1 MREKGSGNGLIFPPI
16 GALSRGAGVVVRR
29 DLLEGRPQLM
39 DTPVNAPQRLRQRLP
54 NSRIARIVIGVLLI
68 VLGLLGFLPVLG
80 FWMIP
85 LGLIVLSVDLRFV
98 RRARRRLEIR
108 WGRWRRRA
116 ALANKSANKRERS

>member
-1 MREKGSGNGLIFPPI
+1 
-16 GALSRGAGVVVRR
+16 
-29 DLLEGRPQLM
+29 M
-39 DTPVNAPQRLRQRLP
+39 DIPVNARQRLRQRLP

-68 VLGLLGFLPVLG
+68 VLGLFGFLPVLG

-108 WGRWRRRA
+108 WGRWRRRVA
-116 ALANKSANKRERS
+116 SAKKRERS

>member
-1 MREKGSGNGLIFPPI
+1 
-16 GALSRGAGVVVRR
+16 
-29 DLLEGRPQLM
+29 M
-39 DTPVNAPQRLRQRLP
+39 DASVNARQRLRKRLP

-68 VLGLLGFLPVLG
+68 ILGIFGFLPVLG

-108 WGRWRRRA
+108 WGRWRKGTAPAR
-116 ALANKSANKRERS
+116 KKERS

>member
-1 MREKGSGNGLIFPPI
+1 
-16 GALSRGAGVVVRR
+16 
-29 DLLEGRPQLM
+29 M
-39 DTPVNAPQRLRQRLP
+39 DATVNARQRLRQRLP

-68 VLGLLGFLPVLG
+68 VLGIFGFLPVLG

-108 WGRWRRRA
+108 WGRWRKEA
-116 ALANKSANKRERS
+116 ASARKKERS